1 MEVVFNMK
9 RILLVVLLVTLVSV
23 PIFLKVFA
31 APTKVVIWHAYRG
44 EERDAIE
51 AVAKKF
57 NEGNKDIQVS
67 LLAVPFDAL
76 ADKVSATVPRGKGPD
91 LFIYAQDRLGG
102 WIVAGVADPIE
113 YYLTKKIKA
122 RFVDKSFD
130 AFTYKGSIYGL
141 PLSTKCVTL
150 IYNKKLVKKPP
161 KTTDELIA
169 LAKTLTNPEKKQ
181 YGLAY
186 EIQNYYYHS
195 IWMQGFGARVFDVK
209 GNPIL
214 NTSEAVAALQFAIDL
229 QQKQKIVPEEATNTL
244 VTTLF
249 NEGKAAM
256 VINGPWFRGEID
268 PKIKY
273 GVSLLPVISPIGK
286 PAIPF
291 LTVEGIIMSAKSKNK
306 DAAFKV
312 MDYFSNNAT
321 SLIFATKGKMISA
334 NKSVYLDKK
343 IKADPLITGFRAQV
357 IQSMPMPNAPE
368 MTMVWSPA
376 TTAMN
381 KAFLGALSPADALS
395 EAQKSVVSAIKRL
408 RGEEE

>member
-1 MEVVFNMK
+1 MK
-9 RILLVVLLVTLVSV
+9 RILLLVFLVALISV
-23 PIFLKVFA
+23 PIYLKVFA
-31 APTKVVIWHAYRG
+31 APATIVIWHAYRG
-44 EERDAIE
+44 EEKDAIE
-51 AVAKKF
+51 AVAQNF
-57 NEGNKDIQVS
+57 NQTHKDIQVS

-76 ADKVSATVPRGKGPD
+76 ADKVSASVPREKGPD

-102 WIVAGVADPIE
+102 WIVAGIAEPIE
-113 YYLTKKIKA
+113 YYLTKEVKA
-122 RFVDKSFD
+122 RFVPGSLD
-130 AFTYKGSIYGL
+130 AFIYKGSTYGL

-150 IYNKKLVKKPP
+150 IYNKALVSEPP
-161 KTTDELIA
+161 KTTDELIS
-169 LAKTLTNPEKKQ
+169 LAKSLTDPEKRQ

-195 IWMQGFGARVFDVK
+195 IWMQGFGARVFDAE
-209 GNPIL
+209 GNPTL
-214 NTSEAVAALQFAIDL
+214 NSPEAVAALQFAIDL
-229 QQKQKIVPEEATNTL
+229 QKKLKIVPEEVTNTL

-268 PKIKY
+268 PNIKY
-273 GVSLLPVISPIGK
+273 GVALLPIISEIGK

-291 LTVEGIIMSAKSKNK
+291 ITVEGLIMSAKSKNK

-312 MDYFSNNAT
+312 MDYFANNAT

-334 NKSVYLDKK
+334 NKSVYLNKK
-343 IKADPLITGFRAQV
+343 IASDPITMGFMAQV
-357 IQSMPMPNAPE
+357 KQGIPMPNAPE

-381 KAFLGALSPADALS
+381 KAFLGALSPSDALT
-395 EAQKSVVSAIKRL
+395 EAQNNVIAAIEMLKRK
-408 RGEEE
+408 

>member
-1 MEVVFNMK
+1 MK
-9 RILLVVLLVTLVSV
+9 RILLLAFIIALILV
-23 PIFLKVFA
+23 PIYLKALA
-31 APTKVVIWHAYRG
+31 APATIVIWHAYRG
-44 EERDAIE
+44 EEKDAIE
-51 AVAKKF
+51 SVAQNF
-57 NEGNKDIQVS
+57 NKTHKDIQIS

-76 ADKVSATVPRGKGPD
+76 ADKVSASVPREKGPD

-102 WIVAGVADPIE
+102 WIMAGIAEPIE
-113 YYLTKKIKA
+113 YYLTENVKA
-122 RFVDKSFD
+122 RFVPGSLN

-150 IYNKKLVKKPP
+150 IYNKALVSQPP
-161 KTTDELIA
+161 KTTDELIS
-169 LAKTLTNPEKKQ
+169 LAKSLTDPEKKQ

-195 IWMQGFGARVFDVK
+195 IWMQGYGASVFDAQ
-209 GNPIL
+209 GNPTL
-214 NTSEAVAALQFAIDL
+214 NSPEAVKALQFAIDL
-229 QQKQKIVPEEATNTL
+229 QKNLKIVPEEVTNVL

-273 GVSLLPVISPIGK
+273 GVALLPVISEVGK

-291 LTVEGIIMSAKSKNK
+291 LTVEGIIMSTKSKNK

-312 MDYFSNNAT
+312 MDYLTNNAT
-321 SLIFATKGKMISA
+321 SLIFTTKGKMISA
-334 NKSVYLDKK
+334 NKSVYLNKK
-343 IKADPLITGFRAQV
+343 IASDPIIMGFMAQV
-357 IQSMPMPNAPE
+357 KQSIPMPNAPE

-381 KAFLGALSPADALS
+381 KAFLGALSPSDALT
-395 EAQKSVVSAIKRL
+395 EAQNNVVAAITLL
-408 RGEEE
+408 RGK

>member
-1 MEVVFNMK
+1 MK
-9 RILLVVLLVTLVSV
+9 RILISVFILILLFV
-23 PIFLKVFA
+23 PIYLKVKAMA
-31 APTKVVIWHAYRG
+31 APTTIVVWHAYRG
-44 EERDAIE
+44 EEKDAIG
-51 AVAKKF
+51 AVAASF
-57 NEGNKDIQVS
+57 NKANKDLQVS

-76 ADKVSATVPRGKGPD
+76 ADKVSAAVPRDKGPD

-102 WIVAGVADPIE
+102 WIAAGVAEPIE
-113 YYLTKKIKA
+113 YYLTDAMKA
-122 RFVDKSFD
+122 RFVSGSLD

-150 IYNKKLVKKPP
+150 IYNKALVTKPP

-169 LAKTLTNPEKKQ
+169 LAKTFTNPEKRQ

-195 IWMQGFGARVFDVK
+195 IWMQGFGARVFDAD

-214 NTSEAVAALQFAIDL
+214 NSPQAVEALQFAIDL
-229 QQKQKIVPEEATNTL
+229 QKNLKIVPEEVTNTL

-273 GVSLLPVISPIGK
+273 GVALLPVISKIGK

-306 DAAFKV
+306 DAALKV
-312 MDYFSNNAT
+312 MDYFTNNAT
-321 SLIFATKGKMISA
+321 SLVFAAKGKMISA

-343 IKADPLITGFRAQV
+343 IAADPIIMGFKAQV
-357 IQSMPMPNAPE
+357 EKSIPMPNAPE

-381 KAFLGALSPADALS
+381 KAFLGALSPAEALD
-395 EAQKSVVSAIKRL
+395 EAQASVLDAIKRL
-408 RGEEE
+408 REPKE

>member
-1 MEVVFNMK
+1 MK
-9 RILLVVLLVTLVSV
+9 RVLLFVFLITLILL
-23 PIFLKVFA
+23 PIYQKAFA
-31 APTKVVIWHAYRG
+31 APTTVVIWHAYRG
-44 EERDAIE
+44 EEKEALA
-51 AVAKKF
+51 AVAQNF
-57 NEGNKDIQVS
+57 NKTHKDIEIS

-76 ADKVSATVPRGKGPD
+76 ADKVSATVPREKGPD

-102 WIVAGVADPIE
+102 WVVAGIAEPIE
-113 YYLTKKIKA
+113 YYLTEDIEK
-122 RFVDKSFD
+122 RFVPGSLD

-150 IYNKKLVKKPP
+150 IYNKELVSEPP
-161 KTTDELIA
+161 KTTDELIS
-169 LAKTLTNPEKKQ
+169 LAQSLTDPEKKQ
-181 YGLAY
+181 YGLVY

-195 IWMQGFGARVFDVK
+195 IWMQGFGGRVFDAE
-209 GNPIL
+209 GNPNL
-214 NTSEAVAALQFAIDL
+214 NSPEAVSALQFAIDL
-229 QQKQKIVPEEATNTL
+229 QQNQKIVPEEVTNVL

-273 GVSLLPVISPIGK
+273 GVALLPLISEVGK

-291 LTVEGIIMSAKSKNK
+291 LTVEGIIMSTRSKNK
-306 DAAFKV
+306 EAAFKV
-312 MDYFSNNAT
+312 MEYFTNNAN

-334 NKSVYLDKK
+334 NKDVYLNKK
-343 IKADPLITGFRAQV
+343 ILADPLIMGFREQV
-357 IQSMPMPNAPE
+357 KQSKPMPNAPE

-381 KAFLGALSPADALS
+381 KAFLGALPPSDALT
-395 EAQKSVVSAIKRL
+395 EAQNNVVEAIARL
-408 RGEEE
+408 RGE

>member
-1 MEVVFNMK
+1 MK
-9 RILLVVLLVTLVSV
+9 RILLLAFIIALILV
-23 PIFLKVFA
+23 PIYLKALA
-31 APTKVVIWHAYRG
+31 APATIVIWHAYRG
-44 EERDAIE
+44 EEKDAIE
-51 AVAKKF
+51 SVAQNF
-57 NEGNKDIQVS
+57 NKTHKDIQIS

-76 ADKVSATVPRGKGPD
+76 ADKVSASVPREKGPD

-102 WIVAGVADPIE
+102 WIMAGIAEQIE
-113 YYLTKKIKA
+113 YYLTENVKA
-122 RFVDKSFD
+122 RFVPGSLN

-150 IYNKKLVKKPP
+150 IYNKALVSQPP
-161 KTTDELIA
+161 KTTDELIS
-169 LAKTLTNPEKKQ
+169 LAKSLTDPEKKQ

-195 IWMQGFGARVFDVK
+195 IWMQGYGASVFDAQ
-209 GNPIL
+209 GNPTL
-214 NTSEAVAALQFAIDL
+214 NSPEAVKALQFAIDL
-229 QQKQKIVPEEATNTL
+229 QKNLKIVPEEVTNVL

-273 GVSLLPVISPIGK
+273 GVALLPVISEVGK

-291 LTVEGIIMSAKSKNK
+291 LTVEGIIMSTKSKNK

-312 MDYFSNNAT
+312 MDYLTNNAT
-321 SLIFATKGKMISA
+321 SLIFTTKGKMISA
-334 NKSVYLDKK
+334 NKSVYLNKK
-343 IKADPLITGFRAQV
+343 IASDPIIMGFMAQV
-357 IQSMPMPNAPE
+357 KQSIPMPNAPE

-381 KAFLGALSPADALS
+381 KAFIGALSPSDALT
-395 EAQKSVVSAIKRL
+395 EAQNNVVAAITLL
-408 RGEEE
+408 RGK